1 MRAGISVRALAL
13 FTITTAALSTLVA
26 CGGGGGG
33 GGGGGLPPTQPPA
46 VGAVFTPDGPAGNN
60 SIALASGQ
68 GGGATSFVLDVV
80 ASGVSDLYGV
90 SFDLQFPRNAM
101 TLRPNQSSEGTFL
114 SGPDDARTELIIQE
128 QPAGTLVIG
137 YSRLGQAGGV
147 DGSGRLFSLEFA
159 LVNNG
164 SGPLALSQTHTID
177 PFGETQSGVTWVGGS
192 IVISLN

>member
-13 FTITTAALSTLVA
+13 LTITTTALSTLVA

-33 GGGGGLPPTQPPA
+33 GGGLPPTQPPA
-46 VGAVFTPDGPAGNN
+46 IGAVFTPDGPAGNN
-60 SIALASGQ
+60 SIALATGQ
-68 GGGATSFVLDVV
+68 GGGASGFVLDVL

-90 SFDLQFPRNAM
+90 SFDLQFPGNAM
-101 TLRPNQSSEGTFL
+101 TLRPNQTAEGTFL
-114 SGPDDARTELIIQE
+114 SGPDDARTELIVRE

-137 YSRLGQAGGV
+137 YSRLGQVGGV

-164 SGPLALSQTHTID
+164 SGPLTLSQTNTID
-177 PFGETQSGVTWVGGS
+177 PFGETQSGVSWIDGS